1 MGMVSHGIVEGDTL
15 LDMFSCSNKFSPK
28 HQRLSHGEMS
38 LKEKRW
44 ILDTLG

>member
-1 MGMVSHGIVEGDTL
+1 MVSHGIVEGDTL
-15 LDMFSCSNKFSPK
+15 LEMFSRSNEFSPE

-38 LKEKRW
+38 LEEKCW